1 MTRSRQFELVRA
13 EPKEER
19 GMAAIGAT
27 LSSERLLAKDSNSP
41 KPPVNV
47 VTREPAKASLITHSR
62 LRPLKSRL

>member
-1 MTRSRQFELVRA
+1 
-13 EPKEER
+13 
-19 GMAAIGAT
+19 
-27 LSSERLLAKDSNSP
+27 LAKDSNSP